1 MSYPLKVIVVVAHPD
16 EAELYTGGTTARLA
30 GAGAAV
36 KYLSLT
42 NGDAGHH
49 QVSRKPLRR
58 RRANEAYAAAR
69 HLGVLD
75 YEILNIH
82 DGGLMPDAALRKALI
97 ASVRRWQADI
107 VITFHDDCPG
117 HTDNRMAGRAV
128 REAAGFFANANV
140 APGTP
145 ALARSP
151 ICLKITDHWAIGTH
165 RHDVV
170 VGVDPFIEQKVKAC
184 DEHAS
189 QFYEFAL
196 YERGMRNDTIATLSW
211 EERRAFILKN
221 WAEFMYASPD
231 MLAALTALNAREPET
246 TRFAESFQ
254 LADYGRETTAV
265 EVYDLLCTGR
275 PIDA

>member
-16 EAELYTGGTTARLA
+16 EAELYTGGTAARLA
-30 GAGAAV
+30 DAGAAV
-36 KYLSLT
+36 KFLSLT

-49 QVSRKPLRR
+49 KMSRKPLRR
-58 RRANEAYAAAR
+58 RRANEAFAAAR

-75 YEILNIH
+75 YEILDIH
-82 DGGLMPDAALRKALI
+82 DGELMPDTALRRALI

-140 APGTP
+140 VPDVP
-145 ALARSP
+145 ALARPP
-151 ICLKITDHWAIGTH
+151 ICLKITDHWAIDAH

-170 VGVDPFIEQKVKAC
+170 VDVDSFIERKLKAC

-196 YERGMRNDTIATLSW
+196 YERGVRNDVIAQSAW
-211 EERRAFILKN
+211 EERRAFVLKN

-231 MLAALTALNAREPET
+231 MLDTLANLQGRDNKTG
-246 TRFAESFQ
+246 FAESFQ
-254 LADYGRETTAV
+254 LADYGRDTTAA
-265 EVYDLLCTGR
+265 EVHELLCAT
-275 PIDA
+275 